1 MSALP
6 RVAVR
11 GLSKVFPRHRRNV
24 SKGLSTGGV
33 KALVYLMRRTMKPA
47 REESLPGRDDEDY
60 FRALDDVSFD
70 VFPGEVFGI
79 IGRNGAGKTTLLK
92 VLARVL
98 NPSAG
103 RVTIRGRMVSM
114 LELGIGFAPELTVRE
129 NIQVHGRLAG
139 ISTQRIDAAEEDILE
154 FAGLTDFREVPL
166 GACPS
171 GSAVQLGFATMVNLE
186 AEIILADE
194 VLAVGDAQFR
204 HACEERVRAAGRSG
218 GSVLFVSHDM
228 NAIRRICTKVAWID
242 RGRIVRVGPTAE
254 VVEAYTSELLAGAL
268 LPPGAREGLA
278 ASCRLLDLRLLD
290 ADHAQIGALQIT
302 EPAYVDCLLRVE
314 MAHVSVSVQIELW
327 QGKNHVLTGTSE
339 PASWK
344 GVPATFRIGL
354 AIPPDFLNEGDYEA
368 RCRVYVR
375 AARDPGG
382 AALVVAEERLAIS
395 VMNPHPERSV
405 WAGWRWGR
413 SGVVS
418 PRLRWSGA
426 SSEPSQTSVARDANR
441 TPIP

>member
-1 MSALP
+1 MSADA
-6 RVAVR
+6 RVSVR
-11 GLSKVFPRHRRNV
+11 GLSKVFPRHRRSG
-24 SKGLSTGGV
+24 SKGLSTGGLT
-33 KALVYLMRRTMKPA
+33 ALAYLLKRALRPGGG
-47 REESLPGRDDEDY
+47 EGHPGRSQKD
-60 FRALDDVSFD
+60 FFLALDDVSFD
-70 VFPGEVFGI
+70 VFAGEVLGI

-139 ISTQRIDAAEEDILE
+139 ISTQRINEAEESILE
-154 FAGLTDFREVPL
+154 FSGLSDFREVPL

-171 GSAVQLGFATMVNLE
+171 GSSVQLGFAAMVNLE

-194 VLAVGDAQFR
+194 VLAVGDSQFR

-218 GSVLFVSHDM
+218 ESVLFVSHDM

-242 RGRIVRVGPTAE
+242 RGRIVRVGPTE
-254 VVEAYTSELLAGAL
+254 DVVQAYTSELLAGTLL
-268 LPPGAREGLA
+268 LPAIREGLA

-290 ADHAQIGALQIT
+290 ADHAPIGALQIT
-302 EPAYVDCLLRVE
+302 EPAYVDCLIRADE
-314 MAHVSVSVQIELW
+314 AQVSVTVQIELW
-327 QGKNHVLTGTSE
+327 QGKQHVLTSTSG
-339 PASWK
+339 PASWED
-344 GVPATFRIGL
+344 GPVTFRAGL
-354 AIPPDFLNEGDYEA
+354 AIPPDFLNDGEYEA

-375 AARDPGG
+375 GAGDPAG
-382 AALVVAEERLAIS
+382 AAVVAAEEVLNIS

-413 SGVVS
+413 SGVIS
-418 PRLRWSGA
+418 PRLPWSREGSPA
-426 SSEPSQTSVARDANR
+426 S
-441 TPIP
+441 